1 MIAPGRLAEIRRLTK
16 SRRVTVIGDL
26 MLDEFLVGSVERISP
41 EAPVPVLTYDS
52 HRHVLGGAGNAAR
65 TLAALGADAALVGL
79 VGADP
84 AGEAVV
90 FEARAREIDV
100 TGVVVAPRRSTTQK
114 TRVIAGTQ
122 QVVRIDREA
131 AGNPGPGAREALRE
145 AALAAVAASD
155 AIVVS
160 DYDKGAVAPALAGEI
175 VEACRRRKVPCVVDT
190 KALHAAF
197 RGATVLT
204 PNMGELARM
213 ARVHRVTGKELPRA
227 AASVMQRLAPEAL
240 LVTRSEDGMSLFL
253 ADGSRIDIPALA
265 TEVHDV
271 TGAGDTVAA
280 VVALALGSGL
290 ALSEAADLSNLAAAV
305 VVRKVGTDAPSWDE
319 MATRA
324 KE

>member
-1 MIAPGRLAEIRRLTK
+1 LIDARRLTDLRTLTHG
-16 SRRVTVIGDL
+16 RRVTVIGDI
-26 MLDEFLVGSVERISP
+26 MLDEFLVGIVERISP

-65 TLAALGADAALVGL
+65 TLAALGAEARLVGL
-79 VGADP
+79 IGADP
-84 AGEAVV
+84 SGAAILG
-90 FEARAREIDV
+90 EARARGVDV

-131 AGNPGPGAREALRE
+131 SGNAGHAAREALRQ

-155 AIVVS
+155 AVVVS
-160 DYDKGAVAPALAGEI
+160 DYDKGTVLPALVGEI
-175 VEACRRRKVPCVVDT
+175 IAACRVHRVPCVVDT

-213 ARVHRVTGKELPRA
+213 ARLHRVAEKDIDRA
-227 AASVMQRLAPEAL
+227 AALVMRRLSPDAL

-253 ADGSRIDIPALA
+253 ADGSRIDVPALV

-280 VVALALGSGL
+280 VVALGLASGL
-290 ALSEAADLSNLAAAV
+290 ALPEAADLANLAAAV